1 MATKKFNEFKQYIKE
16 NSDYDKEIQNSK
28 NSEKTDKASEEKS
41 HMKTMNGI
49 LIEFAKRVGK
59 NNTYIEPRSYSAKS
73 DDGNV
78 NMGIFNKFQVWL
90 DQNRNSW
97 LEVQMYD
104 TKKFYVQ
111 KAFENEDYDDRYGA
125 DFYIDVNYDNIEETI
140 QELVDMYNTLGT
152 KRISDNKEIWTKYGD
167 NRAKLAQQNENK
179 EQKSKQSEI
188 KKGFN
193 FVSLTKGDTIKN
205 EDGHIH
211 VVKSVGFRC
220 ATIENKKS
228 NKTFDISSLKGYEPV
243 KIKNID

>member
-167 NRAKLAQQNENK
+167 NRAKNI
-179 EQKSKQSEI
+179 SES
-188 KKGFN
+188 
-193 FVSLTKGDTIKN
+193 SLG
-205 EDGHIH
+205 
-211 VVKSVGFRC
+211 
-220 ATIENKKS
+220 
-228 NKTFDISSLKGYEPV
+228 SLKGAVKFERERIASGKKEV
-243 KIKNID
+243 EKIKWFDSLTIKQKQEFFMIIKVVK